1 MTYPPPGSPGPQP
14 WQPQQPAPGY
24 PPAGYGQAPG
34 YGQPAGYGQPP
45 GYGQTPGYGQAPGY
59 PMGPG
64 YGQAPGFPPGPGY
77 PGAPTPNNNKKFLI
91 GGLALLAVIGIVIG
105 VVVWTS
111 GSGGGLS
118 ALGGNSDED
127 QIRSLMSDPTALKDH
142 RCEADAKFF
151 SKFPGL
157 ADGKKAP
164 VGPKVKVTVNSVDVT
179 GERATVNVT
188 TRAESGREA
197 SATVYFRKEG
207 GEWKYC
213 LTDSPEMKQLQQ
225 LPGMK

>member
-1 MTYPPPGSPGPQP
+1 MMRHPRVWMGLLLWLAFGS
-14 WQPQQPAPGY
+14 A
-24 PPAGYGQAPG
+24 QAEW
-34 YGQPAGYGQPP
+34 AVN
-45 GYGQTPGYGQAPGY
+45 
-59 PMGPG
+59 ML
-64 YGQAPGFPPGPGY
+64 
-77 PGAPTPNNNKKFLI
+77 PGATEVSRSVFDLHMI
-91 GGLALLAVIGIVIG
+91 IFWICVVIG

-127 QIRSLMSDPTALKDH
+127 QIRSLMSEPTALKDH
-142 RCEADAKFF
+142 RCEADNKFF

-164 VGPKVKVTVNSVDVT
+164 VKPNVKVTVNSVDVT

-213 LTDSPEMKQLQQ
+213 LTDSPEMKKLQQ